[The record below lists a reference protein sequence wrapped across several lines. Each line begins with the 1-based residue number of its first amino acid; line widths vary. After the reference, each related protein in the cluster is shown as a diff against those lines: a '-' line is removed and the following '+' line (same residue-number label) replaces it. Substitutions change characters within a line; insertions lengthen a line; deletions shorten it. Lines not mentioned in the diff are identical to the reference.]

1 MMMRE
6 PAWRVFSSELNASTH
21 EIKGS
26 EEKSPSYVVSP
37 LGATINRVI
46 VSGVILEK
54 DNIGSEEEPMWRA
67 RVQDVFGSFFMS
79 VGRYQPEA
87 AAAMA
92 SIEVPAFVTMIG
104 KIRTFTNEEGKT
116 YVSIRP
122 EKVIRVDEAARN
134 RWILASARSMWDR
147 LNIMKDALAVQD
159 PTVDD
164 LVNKGMSQQQAS
176 GIITALEVYGFPESS
191 RYLKTIQSAMRL
203 LLPERNIDL
212 GLPEDLSNVPDEI
225 DIEASEISAD
235 KEDIVLE
242 LLDTLNT
249 DGKGTLYSDLQR
261 AAGEQGISDIELEE
275 MTNSLMDKGLV
286 YEPMLGRLKRID

>member
-1 MMMRE
+1 MIVRE
-6 PAWRVFSSELNASTH
+6 PAWRVFSAELNTSTH
-21 EIKGS
+21 EIKGV
-26 EEKSPSYVVSP
+26 EEKTPSYVISP

-67 RVQDVFGSFFMS
+67 RVQDVFGNFFMS

-122 EKVIRVDEAARN
+122 EKVVKVDEAARN
-134 RWILASARSMWDR
+134 RWILASAKSMWDR
-147 LNIMKDALAVQD
+147 LNVMKEALAVQD

-164 LVNKGMSQQQAS
+164 LVNNGMSQQQAT

-212 GLPEDLSNVPDEI
+212 GLPEDMSNTPDEI
-225 DIEASEISAD
+225 DIEAAEISAD
-235 KEDIVLE
+235 KEDIVLG

-249 DGKGTLYSDLQR
+249 DGKGTIYSDLQR